1 MYGGELHLGYVEF
14 EVPVER
20 TSGDEGS
27 ISDAQEG
34 DMGILIL
41 LWSLE
46 VITQG
51 VRGKE
56 HLDEN
61 SIKCRHVWDRLRSR
75 RETEEN
81 DTIFLLPAAYWIA
94 KFGTGQNRVES
105 G

>member
-1 MYGGELHLGYVEF
+1 MTLGWIVGPFIELNKRGKFCVYGGELHLGYVEF

-34 DMGILIL
+34 DMGVFIL
-41 LWSLE
+41 LRSLE

-61 SIKCRHVWDRLRSR
+61 AIEC
-75 RETEEN
+75 
-81 DTIFLLPAAYWIA
+81 
-94 KFGTGQNRVES
+94 
-105 G
+105 